1 MMSGLNG
8 PTGQIVLWS
17 VVEDS
22 SIEHEFVREEQTSV
36 MAHRACLV
44 IVTPTNV
51 KVCAS

>member
-8 PTGQIVLWS
+8 PTGQIVLWN

-22 SIEHEFVREEQTSV
+22 SIEHEFVRGEQTSV
-36 MAHRACLV
+36 MAHHACLV